1 MVGDIGH
8 VQVVQENRLRA
19 AGVAVSRPRQS
30 LGYRKY
36 SRDRFG
42 IPLELLAKILQHLAR
57 HGMVSAHKG
66 THGGYQLA
74 RPANAIS
81 IAEVAQAIDGP
92 MRLTACSPLDER
104 CAQFAVCTVRDPLW
118 RVRERLYSVLHT
130 VTLDELDNPEH
141 HDVPLTIW
149 KEAPGV
155 PVRFHDAD
163 H

>member
-1 MVGDIGH
+1 MF
-8 VQVVQENRLRA
+8 RLSKKTDYALLALQYLARDKASGIASTRA
-19 AGVAVSRPRQS
+19 IAE
-30 LGYRKY
+30 
-36 SRDRFG
+36 RFG